1 MSLKTIIEYMTD
13 SAWLVEPGML
23 EQFCHIVERHIAG
36 DKLSDDEIAAA
47 TGGRAGD
54 RQAAITRSFEI
65 TADGTAIIPVTGVI
79 AKYSRMVNGSSQ
91 PRGTSIEQLNKQLA
105 EARADGLVKKIFLH
119 IESPGGSVAGLADFA
134 EQVYQASFEKPVVA
148 FADDMAASA
157 AYWIGS
163 QANVFYGNATAAIGS
178 IGVYT
183 LFVDSSARAAQMGLR
198 FIIVRSGDNKG
209 IGSPGV
215 QVSDENIA
223 VIQERIDG
231 LYGMFLSAV
240 LRGRAGAGLSA
251 EGLAALADGRVY
263 LGGEAAAG
271 RLIDGVMSLA
281 EAMAAEAPA
290 VRESEYTAA
299 EAAEQTEDT
308 NVIESERNVIMAK
321 EQTAEAADVEA
332 VIAAE
337 RQRTAAI
344 NEALAGPEFD
354 ALRKRALAEGMTV
367 GDAKAAGFELS
378 QRSRE
383 TESSQLKEKLAERDT
398 RLAAIA
404 TDGVDDLVAA
414 PDESAAVEG
423 GQLVDDGEAAT
434 FEAAIDHFVSKG
446 MKRGK
451 GTSQAV
457 AKFPKSYEAAHEA
470 QPTRELND

>member
-36 DKLSDDEIAAA
+36 DKLTDDEIAAA
-47 TGGRAGD
+47 TGGRAGA
-54 RQAAITRSFEI
+54 QEKYSFEI
-65 TADGTAIIPVTGVI
+65 TADGTAIIPVRGVI
-79 AKYSRMVNGSSQ
+79 AKYSHMVNGASQ
-91 PRGTSIEQLNKQLA
+91 PRGTSLEQLSRQLS
-105 EARADGLVKKIFLH
+105 EARTDARVNRIFLL

-134 EQVYQASFEKPVVA
+134 DQVYATSFEKPVVA

-183 LFVDSSARAAQMGLR
+183 LFVDSSARAAQMGLK
-198 FIIVRSGDNKG
+198 FIIVRSGANKG

-223 VIQERIDG
+223 AVQERIDG
-231 LYGMFLSAV
+231 LYEMFLSAV

-251 EGLAALADGRVY
+251 EGLAPLADGRVF

-271 RLIDGVMSLA
+271 KLIDGVMPLA
-281 EAMAAEAPA
+281 EALAAEAPA
-290 VRESEYTAA
+290 VRDSEYTAA
-299 EAAEQTEDT
+299 EAADAAEQTEDT
-308 NVIESERNVIMAK
+308 DVVETERNVIMAK
-321 EQTAEAADVEA
+321 EQTEAVGVEAA
-332 VIAAE
+332 IAAE

-354 ALRKRALAEGMTV
+354 ALRKKALAGGMTV
-367 GDAKAAGFELS
+367 DAAKAEAFELS
-378 QRSRE
+378 QQSRE